1 MCVSIHDI
9 CKYILG
15 LHSKPVTFTKCSGW
29 ATSKWATQFIM
40 WYLPTLVHV
49 VNLRSTWVNILYMPH
64 RVAYRWASL
73 SSWFV
78 VTLAARSEVEIG
90 LSMILP
96 KIQRIWIRS
105 DSHVSIKIIQNQKN
119 CLSTTLYHHVRR
131 NHQHIRG
138 LNQVDSPM
146 SARFTQLCLNII
158 FFAALQA
165 SRNWIFR
172 ASRNYGCRQLLRST
186 QDRACF
192 ALVKRNTTHKTL
204 ASIGKVHATATSHR
218 WTTETQGLWTQS
230 SICM

>member
-1 MCVSIHDI
+1 
-9 CKYILG
+9 
-15 LHSKPVTFTKCSGW
+15 
-29 ATSKWATQFIM
+29 M

-204 ASIGKVHATATSHR
+204 ASIGKVHATADSHEPQVDYWNTR
-218 WTTETQGLWTQS
+218 VVNAKLNMHVTCSIKS
-230 SICM
+230 SFLYVNVRFWPPDMYKGNYLVEI